1 MIGKWPVLSQ
11 TIIGEIIDLET
22 KLVLAEYNGPQ
33 IILAEAR
40 GDYFLGV
47 AADGNDNAVRWI
59 FSQVTPLELRA
70 LAAGAQT
77 TRDALLKREVFVI
90 DYDYDDQISRAWH
103 VLSDQIEE
111 HALPKP
117 GAALPSGSRQLLEE
131 FFPANASRSE
141 IALEQLNYKL
151 PGIPFKT
158 LSQAISVIQRL
169 WIAMAAAGEMAA
181 RGRYVAGLEERATLS
196 FVEASTGS
204 LRIHV
209 EPRDELLFQD
219 VSETFSDLVQAGDD
233 HKKVS
238 EILKKAGPRVQAR
251 YRELLVTMQ
260 RNDLELMTTGADG
273 FTFLGPD
280 KAGRILHALL
290 QEKDTET
297 SIVYAVGC
305 FLTYSS
311 VDKRFEF
318 GESDSERRFKGEV
331 ESDVLLRNRAI
342 TVGDDVS
349 YSVIIEVTK
358 TMESSNEPN
367 EQHRLR
373 AAVELNADTSGAQT
387 E

>member
-1 MIGKWPVLSQ
+1 MIGKWPALGQ
-11 TIIGEIIDLET
+11 AMIGQSIDLKI

-47 AADGNDNAVRWI
+47 AADGNEDAIRWI
-59 FSQVTPLELRA
+59 FSPVTPLELRA

-90 DYDYDDQISRAWH
+90 DYDHDDQISRAWQ

-111 HALPKP
+111 HALPNP

-131 FFPANASRSE
+131 MFPAQVSRSE
-141 IALEQLNYKL
+141 IALEQLQYKL

-196 FVEASTGS
+196 FVGASAGS

-209 EPRDELLFQD
+209 EPRDESLFQD

-233 HKKVS
+233 HRRAS
-238 EILKKAGPRVQAR
+238 EILQMAGPRVQAR
-251 YRELLVTMQ
+251 YRELLGMMQ
-260 RNDLELMTTGADG
+260 RNDLELMTTGAG
-273 FTFLGPD
+273 RFTFLGPD
-280 KAGRILHALL
+280 KAGRILDAML
-290 QEKDTET
+290 QAKDVET

-311 VDKRFEF
+311 VDKKFEF
-318 GESDSERRFKGEV
+318 CEADSERRFKGEV

-358 TMESSNEPN
+358 TMARSNEPN

-373 AAVELNADTSGAQT
+373 AAVELNPDTSGVQSD
-387 E
+387 